1 MIFVAIWG
9 QLAYDY
15 GHFLFHFSNELLLAV
30 LLVSA
35 ALADLRE
42 AVAWKDSIAIWTL
55 QTRTLAYWMPKGVV
69 LIGLVQEGCLN
80 ILHFYWTVAQFFV
93 PLQA

>member
-1 MIFVAIWG
+1 MICAAIGVSWPTTMV
-9 QLAYDY
+9 
-15 GHFLFHFSNELLLAV
+15 FSSFHFSYELLLAV
-30 LLVSA
+30 SLVSA

-42 AVAWKDSIAIWTL
+42 AAAWKDSIAVWTL

-80 ILHFYWTVAQFFV
+80 ILRIY
-93 PLQA
+93 